1 MVLRI
6 FLLGVLSV
14 FLAQPWSLAVE
25 PVIGIYGGANGQT
38 QQKAHE
44 VGVDVLYP
52 SVDWFEVALWMKAM
66 VQKAH
71 EQGIKVYPSLAS
83 AYDGRNGQLNPFA
96 AAHPDWIE
104 HRKNGSL
111 LNTGEALNLSWG
123 YPQVRQYKVEA
134 FTNLVRETGVD
145 GILLDYTR
153 FFGNDSG
160 YSPIIVDAF
169 KKKFHRDPMTLSTDD
184 PQWVQFRADYVT
196 DFVKEL
202 KQSLSTLGRKIEL
215 IACVNPEPDECLRN
229 NLHDWK
235 GWLDQG
241 LIDGVTVMVYERDT
255 NNTMGRV
262 RIAKEVI
269 AGRVP
274 LIAMICPEYDNLPTP
289 ALILEGS
296 RKSLRA
302 GADGVAYYHEGSVIR
317 LNLWDAIKEVA
328 HWDLRK
334 IQSEPVNLLLNSGF
348 EQDLDGWAVGYGKG
362 VQVVPADDGGK
373 AVRLELPQ
381 SDGLRQV
388 VDRGLIEQGTALRLS
403 GKFKAQSAQPAE
415 LTAQI
420 TLFYDGPVKNLM
432 YQAPLKLKGAGQW
445 EEVSA
450 EVNLP
455 EGKTPKAI
463 YLKIAPSSGEGAC
476 LVDDLSLKIITDTV
490 PAEQF
495 AVSPPPVINPPDGF
509 NVVRGQVVRG
519 TSFWENGFE
528 YARAVDGNLSSENY
542 GKGAAWHSQRPA
554 KDQSITIY
562 LDRPYRI
569 TKIRLLNASAMA
581 AYRTDQYKLEV
592 SMDGKT
598 FHQVAAGRLP
608 DDGATWTDLKL
619 PPTPARLIRFTG
631 VSGFNLDY
639 AVGLKEI
646 EVY

>member
-1 MVLRI
+1 MIRI
-6 FLLGVLSV
+6 LFSSLLAIL
-14 FLAQPWSLAVE
+14 LAGDLTLAAE
-25 PVIGIYGGANGQT
+25 PIIGIYGGGSAQT
-38 QQKAHE
+38 QQKAHQ

-52 SVDWFEVALWMKAM
+52 SVEWFTVPPWMKAM

-83 AYDGRNGQLNPFA
+83 AYDGHDGGMNPFA
-96 AAHPDWIE
+96 AAHPEWIE
-104 HRKNGSL
+104 RRKNGSL
-111 LNTGEALNLSWG
+111 LNTGEAISLSWG
-123 YPQVRQYKVEA
+123 YPEVRQYKVEA

-153 FFGNDSG
+153 FLGNTSG
-160 YSPIIVDAF
+160 YSPIIVEAF
-169 KKKFHRDPMTLSTDD
+169 KKKTGRDPMTLAADD

-196 DFVKEL
+196 EFVRDL
-202 KQSLSTLGRKIEL
+202 KKSLSTLGRKVEL
-215 IACVNPEPDECLRN
+215 IACVNPEPDKCLEN
-229 NLHDWK
+229 NLQDWK

-262 RIAKEVI
+262 HVAKEAI

-317 LNLWDAIKEVA
+317 LNLWDAIAQVA
-328 HWDLRK
+328 RWDLQK
-334 IQSEPVNLLLNSGF
+334 VQSEPVNLLLNSGI
-348 EQDLDGWAVGYGKG
+348 EQDLDGWAAGYGKG
-362 VQVVPADDGGK
+362 VQVISTQEQGK
-373 AVRLELPQ
+373 AIRLDLPH

-388 VDRGLIEQGTALRLS
+388 VDRGLIEHGSALRLA
-403 GKFKAQSAQPAE
+403 GKFKIDGGQPAE
-415 LTAQI
+415 LTAHI
-420 TLFYDGPVKNLM
+420 TLFYDGPGKNIM
-432 YQAPLKLKGAGQW
+432 YQAPLALKSTGQW

-455 EGKTPKAI
+455 DGKTPKAI
-463 YLKIAPSSGEGAC
+463 YLNLAPSSGEGAC
-476 LVDDLSLKIITDTV
+476 LVDDLSLKIITDHV

-495 AVSPPPVINPPDGF
+495 AIAPPAPVNPPQGV
-509 NVVRGQVVRG
+509 NVARGQVVRG
-519 TSFWENGFE
+519 TSFWENGYE
-528 YARAVDGNLSSENY
+528 YDKAVDGNLSSENY

-554 KDQSITIY
+554 IDQSITIY
-562 LDRPYRI
+562 LERPYRI
-569 TKIRLLNASAMA
+569 TRIRLLNASAMA
-581 AYRTDQYKLEV
+581 AYRTDRYKIEV
-592 SMDGKT
+592 STDGKT
-598 FHQVAAGRLP
+598 FRQVAAGRLP
-608 DDGATWTDLKL
+608 DDGTTWTELKL
-619 PPTPARLIRFTG
+619 PPTPATLIRFTG
-631 VSGFNLDY
+631 VRGFNLEY